1 MKSKNIDESILE
13 TLREHLRNPEI
24 SASNTLD
31 NIAKLATTRPSA
43 LLYPNLTHMSDSEL
57 GMGVVAGVKFR
68 VLPIEKAPGKF
79 NLTFYLNGVVTNFER
94 STWPALYS
102 STPYNPPH
110 GADYYI
116 AGFYLRK
123 STISNGSYDLIRE
136 GLQPLPLSAI
146 EVETLIYN
154 LTGVNDW
161 VIEDHHLSIYDDK
174 RLEINNLIH
183 HKEDKWL
190 SCSVP
195 DCFKLRHYLNF
206 CTDKEIFKD
215 ALGEEESILL
225 YQVNKSGEETVV
237 GKVIDTLINNGVT
250 LVKVEFTEAK
260 KEFIDNFNI
269 SLMKLSHRV
278 ELGVSVTPNHVTFN
292 KCYLIEEEKRK

>member
-1 MKSKNIDESILE
+1 MKSQNIDEGILE

-31 NIAKLATTRPSA
+31 NIAKLANTRPSA
-43 LLYPNLTHMSDSEL
+43 LLYPNLTHMNDSES

-68 VLPIEKAPGKF
+68 VLPVEKAPGKF
-79 NLTFYLNGVVTNFER
+79 TLTFYLNGVATTFER

-123 STISNGSYDLIRE
+123 STISKGAYDLIRS
-136 GLQPLPLSAI
+136 GLQPLPLGVI

-154 LTGVNDW
+154 LTGMNDW
-161 VIEDHHLSIYDDK
+161 VIEDHHLSRYDDK
-174 RLEINNLIH
+174 CLETNNLIS

-190 SCSVP
+190 SCTVP
-195 DCFKLRHYLNF
+195 ACFKLRHYLNF
-206 CTDKEIFKD
+206 CTDQEIFKD
-215 ALGEEESILL
+215 VLGEKETTLL
-225 YQVNKSGEETVV
+225 YQITKSGEEVIV
-237 GKVIDTLINNGVT
+237 GKVTDSLISNGVT
-250 LVKVEFTEAK
+250 LVKVEFTEDK

-269 SLMKLSHRV
+269 SLMKLSHKV
-278 ELGVSVTPNHVTFN
+278 ELGVSVTPNNVTFN
-292 KCYLIEEEKRK
+292 KCYLVEEEKRK